1 VPLGERPAARL
12 DKQLGYKCYACS
24 SYLRDPQLNRSR
36 MAAHLYGSCKAT
48 YEVRVAA
55 WNSKPLNENKPHPMG
70 CPLIFGSPSSP
81 SNTGSFTPSLPP
93 PESIPCQRTAPR
105 EQRSRPLLQ
114 VGRRE
119 VSLCIFMLPAR
130 KGGRTAGVLG
140 CQVSRSYPAW
150 GPTHIANLVFEDVLK
165 VP

>member
-1 VPLGERPAARL
+1 MARGVMARGVMARGVMARLQCAPGAEPGGGSSQTVPLGERPAARL

-70 CPLIFGSPSSP
+70 CPLVFGSPSSP
-81 SNTGSFTPSLPP
+81 STTGSFTPSLPRRRASP
-93 PESIPCQRTAPR
+93 AK
-105 EQRSRPLLQ
+105 EQRQENNDPGLLQ

-130 KGGRTAGVLG
+130 K
-140 CQVSRSYPAW
+140 
-150 GPTHIANLVFEDVLK
+150 
-165 VP
+165 